1 MSETFDPTALL
12 SKPVSSVKAPVK
24 MPVGSYL
31 GVASK
36 FAFDKAKNEQQTPL
50 VRFVVNPTEALPDVD
65 QDALR
70 ESLTDGDG
78 NVQPLTSKEQRLEFW
93 LTPDAMFRLTDFG
106 KDHVQVENADSMTIG
121 ELINEIV
128 GKPFMFTLVQAP
140 NKKEPANPYINIGS
154 TGPVP
159 A

>member
-1 MSETFDPTALL
+1 MSEGFDPTALL

-31 GVASK
+31 GIASK
-36 FAFDKAKNEQQTPL
+36 FEFDKRGEKNSPL
-50 VRFVVNPTEALPDVD
+50 VRFTVNPTEALPDVD
-65 QDALR
+65 QEALR
-70 ESLTDGDG
+70 ESITDGDG
-78 NVQPLTSKEQRLEFW
+78 VAQPLTSKEQRLEFW
-93 LTPDAMFRLTDFG
+93 LTPDAVFRLTNFG

-128 GKPFMFTLVQAP
+128 GKPFMFTLVQAA
-140 NKKEPANPYINIGS
+140 NKKEPDNPYINIGS

-159 A
+159 E